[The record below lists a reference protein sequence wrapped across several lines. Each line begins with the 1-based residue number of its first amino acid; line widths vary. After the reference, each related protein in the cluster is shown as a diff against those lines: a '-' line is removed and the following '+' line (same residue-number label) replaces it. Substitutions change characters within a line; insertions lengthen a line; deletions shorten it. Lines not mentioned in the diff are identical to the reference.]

1 MLLSKEFYARSAD
14 TVAEEILGSV
24 LVRSGDKTMSGR
36 IVETEAYF
44 GADDPASRA
53 FGGRIKQ
60 INRYMWEEGGIAFVY
75 MVHGNWL
82 FNIITGRKG
91 EPSGILIRALEP
103 LMGIEEMQKNRK
115 GKKDLTNGPGKLTRA
130 LDIAGEMSGVR
141 VYEESAPVRVESDLK
156 SGVIK
161 RTKRIGVRL
170 DLDRDLRFFWTA
182 IPTYRGEAWITTFF

>member
-1 MLLSKEFYARSAD
+1 MLLSREFYVRSAD
-14 TVAEEILGSV
+14 IVAEEILGSV
-24 LVRSGDKTMSGR
+24 LVRSVEGKTMKGR

-44 GADDPASRA
+44 GVDDPASRA

-82 FNIITGRKG
+82 FNIITGVKG

-103 LMGIEEMQKNRK
+103 LVGMEEMQRNRK
-115 GKKDLTNGPGKLTRA
+115 GNRDLTGGPGKLTEA
-130 LDIAGEMSGVR
+130 LAITGEMSGVR
-141 VYEESAPVRVESDLK
+141 VYEESAPVRVESGLK
-156 SGVIK
+156 NGTIK

-170 DLDRDLRFFWTA
+170 DLDRDLRFFLDGN
-182 IPTYRGEAWITTFF
+182 PYVSR

>member
-170 DLDRDLRFFWTA
+170 DLDRDLRFFLDGN
-182 IPTYRGEAWITTFF
+182 PYVSR

>member
-1 MLLSKEFYARSAD
+1 MPLSKEFYARSAD
-14 TVAEEILGSV
+14 IVAEEILGSV
-24 LVRSGDKTMSGR
+24 LVRAGDKTMSGR

-91 EPSGILIRALEP
+91 ELSGILIRALEP
-103 LMGIEEMQKNRK
+103 LEGIEEMSRNRK
-115 GKKDLTNGPGKLTRA
+115 WRKDLTNGPGKLTRA
-130 LDIAGEMSGVR
+130 LDITGEMSGVR
-141 VYEESAPVRVESDLK
+141 VYEESAPVRVESG
-156 SGVIK
+156 SRSEGIK
-161 RTKRIGVRL
+161 RTKRVGVRL
-170 DLDRDLRFFWTA
+170 DLDRDLRFFLDGN
-182 IPTYRGEAWITTFF
+182 PYVSR